1 MTSPASPPGET
12 CEGQALTYIFLFGR
26 VDKPLDF
33 LGLYKT
39 HNDASS
45 RTHIPAICVSGM
57 SINIIFPDNTECNN
71 TGDSDEAQILVAG
84 QRYLDR
90 PAVLETILN
99 DLFHVFRYE
108 TCQNTEAALDILLLA
123 MEG

>member
-1 MTSPASPPGET
+1 MRGSGPDLYRSIWQSGQTS
-12 CEGQALTYIFLFGR
+12 
-26 VDKPLDF
+26 
-33 LGLYKT
+33 GL
-39 HNDASS
+39 S
-45 RTHIPAICVSGM
+45 RTLQDTQRCQQSHTHPRHLCVRYVHQYHHD
-57 SINIIFPDNTECNN
+57 NIERNN